1 MAESRL
7 ISGEELAAGCKII
20 VLSTYGFRIVWPF
33 PKDIINQANKGGPPK
48 HTHSLTLNSHSRTPA
63 HMALIGVTTN
73 IRMTDNFQFGA
84 YSCFARVRKTV
95 DQLMRHDQ

>member
-1 MAESRL
+1 MDFALFGHFPRTSSIRPTK
-7 ISGEELAAGCKII
+7 AGHLNTHT
-20 VLSTYGFRIVWPF
+20 LS
-33 PKDIINQANKGGPPK
+33 
-48 HTHSLTLNSHSRTPA
+48 HSNSHSRTPA

>member
-48 HTHSLTLNSHSRTPA
+48 HTLSHSHSHSRTPA

-73 IRMTDNFQFGA
+73 IRMTDNFQFEA
-84 YSCFARVRKTV
+84 YSCFARERKTV